1 LNNNKDLERIY
12 SHKEFAIGSPF
23 KRGIF
28 GTKQDEERVI
38 LKPDCYTSVF
48 DHSIH
53 LPKYAEANNNS
64 TAGYKGK
71 VRFSFLAIDFDS
83 QELNESLNWTR
94 ELINKLKED
103 YDLNPEHIRY
113 YFSGN
118 KGFHIEIPYWMI
130 DEHHQPSAKYPQIF
144 KEIVQELTTHA
155 DLSLYQTLRLYR
167 INNTINS
174 KTGLYKIEL
183 NFNEILNLSVDK
195 IKRLATSYRFNSV
208 TVFDHEKESSE
219 KLYQL
224 FVKYQNMYPDYSVE
238 QTINSSKIITDKI
251 EIKKFDNIL
260 NECSYIKSLIERS
273 DKGENLNNQER
284 VVLGNLLS
292 RFGEDGRS
300 KLHEI
305 FNKTPHYSREK
316 TDYHLDSIIKH
327 GYYPVSC
334 EMICGI
340 TCETVKLLN
349 RSSCLSLAYV
359 SKAEKYHQTFVVDKS
374 IKYRKDIIYS
384 LNEDNFYQYK
394 DGVYQQISETEL
406 ASLLTSFALVFNKG
420 EVVTA
425 NRIRSLIDR
434 LKMETKIQFNGK
446 MNDDGFINLKN
457 GLYDLRKKELLP
469 HTPSVYTSIQQ
480 NFYFDA
486 NANAPRFEKFLY
498 EVLED
503 EEKIDYVLN
512 TMCYLLLPDY
522 SYQKVFIFFGSGRN
536 GKSVLTSVITSLLG
550 SDNVSSVSI
559 HDLANNRFA
568 LSNLKDKL
576 LNLSSEIGSRDLE
589 TETLKKLSG
598 GDVITADRK
607 YQNVISFVNTAR
619 LIINANELPRFS
631 ELNDAILERF
641 VLIKFPRSFR
651 DDQANTNL
659 LEELVEELPGIFNL
673 VISRIDKI
681 RGGGEGGGIYYYIP
695 DSIQKDRIILLSE
708 ISNAAEFVNEVCS
721 LSSARKIRL
730 MDLYNAYS
738 NYCVTRNY
746 KQLGYKNFKK
756 AIESGYG
763 ITLKKSKDGLYVKGI
778 YIKKQRKITAPS
790 SYHHQKS

>member
-1 LNNNKDLERIY
+1 LEDKKDLERSY
-12 SHKEFAIGSPF
+12 SHKEFAIGSPLR
-23 KRGIF
+23 RGIF
-28 GTKQDEERVI
+28 GTKHDEQRVVG
-38 LKPDCYTSVF
+38 KPDCYTSVF
-48 DHSIH
+48 DHSIN
-53 LPKYAEANNNS
+53 LPTYAEANNNS

-83 QELNESLNWTR
+83 QDLSESLKWTR

-103 YDLNPEHIRY
+103 YDLNPEHLRY

-118 KGFHIEIPYWMI
+118 KGFHIEISNWMI
-130 DEHHQPSAKYPQIF
+130 DEHHQPSANYPQIL
-144 KEIVQELTTHA
+144 KEMVKELTTHA

-183 NFNEILNLSVDK
+183 KFDEILNLSIDK
-195 IKRLATSYRFNSV
+195 IKTLATSYRFSSV
-208 TVFDHEKESSE
+208 TVFDHEKERSE
-219 KLYQL
+219 KLHQL
-224 FVKYQNMYPDYSVE
+224 FVKYQNMYPDFSVE
-238 QTINSSKIITDKI
+238 QTNNQNKIITDKI
-251 EIKKFDNIL
+251 EIKRFDNIL
-260 NECSYIKSLIERS
+260 NECSYIKSLIEKS

-292 RFGEDGRS
+292 RFGEDGRR

-305 FNKTPHYSREK
+305 LSKTPYYDRSK

-334 EMICGI
+334 EMICGN
-340 TCETVKLLN
+340 TCETVKHLN

-359 SKAEKYHQTFVVDKS
+359 SKAEKYHQTFVVKKF

-384 LNEDNFYQYK
+384 VNEDNFYQYK
-394 DGVYQQISETEL
+394 DGVYHQISETEL
-406 ASLLTSFALVFNKG
+406 ASILASFALVFNKG
-420 EVVTA
+420 EVVTS

-446 MNDDGFINLKN
+446 MNNEGFINLKN

-486 NANAPRFEKFLY
+486 NAKAPRFEKFLY
-498 EVLED
+498 EILED
-503 EEKIDYVLN
+503 EEKINYVLN

-536 GKSVLTSVITSLLG
+536 GKSVLTSVITNLLG

-568 LSNLKDKL
+568 LNNLKDKL
-576 LNLSSEIGSRDLE
+576 LNLSSEIGSKDLE
-589 TETLKKLSG
+589 TEMIKKLSG

-641 VLIKFPRSFR
+641 VLIRFPRSFR
-651 DDQANTNL
+651 DEQVNTNL
-659 LEELVEELPGIFNL
+659 LNELLEELPGIFNL
-673 VISRIDKI
+673 VVSRYEEIQS
-681 RGGGEGGGIYYYIP
+681 GVEGGGIYFSTP
-695 DSIQKDRIILLSE
+695 ESILKDRIILLSE
-708 ISNAAEFVNEVCS
+708 ISNAAEFVNEVCM

-730 MDLYNAYS
+730 MDLFNAYS

-763 ITLKKSKDGLYVKGI
+763 ITLKRTKDGLYVKGI